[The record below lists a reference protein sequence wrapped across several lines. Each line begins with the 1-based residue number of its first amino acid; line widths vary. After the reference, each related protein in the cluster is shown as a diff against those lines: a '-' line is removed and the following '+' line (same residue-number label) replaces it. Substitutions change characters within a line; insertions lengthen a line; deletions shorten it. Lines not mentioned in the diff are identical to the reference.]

1 MDSELLQNILN
12 CSNLP
17 TLPAVAVRVLELTAD
32 PDVRMDEL
40 ASTIQAD
47 QALSAKI
54 LRTVNSSF
62 FGLRK
67 RCTSIDKALVL
78 LGLGPVKSLV
88 LGFSLVMAVGKDN
101 DAGFD
106 YVSYWRRGLETA
118 VSGKLVAD
126 GCGFTCGDESF
137 LSGLFQDI
145 GMVAMFRA
153 LGARYGEVVAGVKDH
168 SDLARAEIDAFETDH
183 AEIGAI
189 LAASWKLPSELV
201 VPLKFHDRPTACP
214 TDYSKTARC
223 VALGNLV
230 HAVLIAE
237 EPTEPLRELYKRGE
251 QWLGL
256 KEEAIDELVK
266 EAAKAARELGSLF
279 ELDTSSM
286 PNPTDVLARADRQ
299 MIKMTREK
307 QFDSYAIRELSGVI
321 TGDMGRDP
329 LTGVMDRDAF
339 GQAVRTAH
347 PVATSGQIDLSIAQF
362 AIDGLKSM
370 LEAHSQ
376 EAQDEVVLGTTI
388 MLQRAF
394 EPMGGIVA
402 RVNDTDFAV
411 VLPRTGRRGAGNT
424 AQAVCDQFLAS
435 VRQWLPNINDA
446 DRLVRINAGVA
457 YIDADTRGVFVSPE
471 LLVEAASRA
480 VQAARGAGGG
490 VVRVFVPRAKAA

>member
-67 RCTSIDKALVL
+67 PCTSIDKALVL